1 MSKIK
6 KAAIV
11 TGGSGGI
18 GSAVCKALAEQGWL
32 TAVFY
37 NSDEKG
43 ASAVVDEITS
53 KKYTAKAF
61 QCDISDIN
69 SIRNAVEAVRKEYGE
84 IGLLVNNSGIA
95 DIGLFTDMS
104 DERLTRMINVDLL
117 GAMRITKEVIPDMI
131 RSHEGAVIN
140 ISSVWGECGAS
151 CEVAYSAAKAGLI
164 GFTKALAKEC
174 APSNV
179 RVNCISCGL
188 IDTKM
193 NACFS
198 QDELNEVVDDIP
210 SGRMGTPEDIANGVL
225 FLSDEKSSYI
235 QGQILRIDGGWI

>member
-1 MSKIK
+1 MGIIK

-18 GSAVCKALAEQGWL
+18 GSEICKALAGQGWL
-32 TAVFY
+32 TAVLY
-37 NSDEKG
+37 NTDEN
-43 ASAVVDEITS
+43 SAQDIVESIVS

-61 QCDISDIN
+61 RCDISDIE
-69 SIRNAVEAVRKEYGE
+69 SIRSAVTAVREEFGE

-104 DERLTRMINVDLL
+104 DERLLQMINVDLL
-117 GAMRITKEVIPDMI
+117 GAMRITKEVLPDMI

-198 QDELNEVVDDIP
+198 KEELDSVVDDIP
-210 SGRMGTPEDIANGVL
+210 SGRIGTPEDIANAVL
-225 FLSDEKSSYI
+225 FLSDDKSSYI
-235 QGQILRIDGGWI
+235 QGHILRIDGGWI